1 MAISL
6 SFKNDDNFKV
16 ENMSFN
22 IYKLNGELIEPFKES
37 IFDEHRRK
45 YYKYSIFFPKKI
57 VEKVEIKFYYNEKY
71 YDYYNEVILTRK
83 RNRTWWSAI
92 QGI

>member
-37 IFDEHRRK
+37 IFDKHGSK
-45 YYKYSIFFPKKI
+45 YYKYTIFFPKKI

-71 YDYYNEVILTRK
+71 YEYYNEVILTGK
-83 RNRTWWSAI
+83 RNRTWWSAA